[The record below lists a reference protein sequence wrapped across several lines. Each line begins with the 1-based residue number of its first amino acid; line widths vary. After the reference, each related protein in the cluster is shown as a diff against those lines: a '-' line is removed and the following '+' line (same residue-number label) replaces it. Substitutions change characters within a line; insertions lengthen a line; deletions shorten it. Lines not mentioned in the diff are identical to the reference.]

1 MHGYN
6 STKESKVKYQAHTTL
21 ELLLLFE
28 AVIVRP
34 SQFHTCAP
42 TNLRRGGRGGQGGV
56 NIFPPFSL
64 QLAHPEDQY
73 PSYSKQYK
81 ILHFKQSGKT
91 FYII

>member
-42 TNLRRGGRGGQGGV
+42 TYLRREGGLGGGLGGAGGSEHISS
-56 NIFPPFSL
+56 IFSATSTP
-64 QLAHPEDQY
+64 
-73 PSYSKQYK
+73 
-81 ILHFKQSGKT
+81 
-91 FYII
+91 

>member
-21 ELLLLFE
+21 ESLLLFE

-42 TNLRRGGRGGQGGV
+42 TYLRQGGGEFGGGRG
-56 NIFPPFSL
+56 
-64 QLAHPEDQY
+64 E
-73 PSYSKQYK
+73 
-81 ILHFKQSGKT
+81 
-91 FYII
+91 